1 MRAIRS
7 ILCWIYALAAAILL
21 WTSGSSLVG
30 TLRSGGD
37 AVAGNFAG
45 MAGLITTQLMLLGIA
60 FTFTA
65 ACWTYW
71 KGSGSARSWG
81 MAAGT
86 LTPLLVAGMMWA
98 TVHYAS
104 RFGQSLRVNELK
116 MNAVLL
122 GIAIPG
128 VLAFWN
134 WDPAEEGKVAELE
147 TEEEKVLD
155 RKAAERVAR
164 VGRAAEEKASERVV
178 EEEKAPEWDTA
189 EGEAEEEKAAEGK
202 AGEWVVEEEKVPEW
216 NTAEGVT
223 EEEKGPEGNTAEGEA
238 EEEKA
243 VEGEV
248 AEWVAEEEKVPEG
261 NTAVEEVEEEKV
273 LEGKAAE
280 WVAEAEKVAEGE
292 AAGWV
297 AEEEKVPEANTAER
311 VGEEEQVPE
320 EEAAVDDRLTKG
332 NVGSGAATAL
342 RPRDFDIRA
351 MELAAATITKGAPAV
366 HLKLLEFCH
375 YLDSGR
381 LWEATLALNEAE
393 AAAQESGAE
402 VPVEFYGDIVFGK
415 AFVQRDP
422 EGTRQWWERM
432 EAEKP
437 VDFDADYWAARCAY
451 LWMEGRPEEAREAWE
466 QGNALAEQ
474 LPKGGAHEFKRDKFA
489 RLLGELE
496 AKRRVPRWHDD
507 LALVT
512 R

>member
-86 LTPLLVAGMMWA
+86 LTPLLVGGMMWA

-104 RFGQSLRVNELK
+104 RFGQSLRVDELK

-134 WDPAEEGKVAELE
+134 WDPVEEEKVAAVE

-155 RKAAERVAR
+155 RKAAERVAK
-164 VGRAAEEKASERVV
+164 VGRAA
-178 EEEKAPEWDTA
+178 D
-189 EGEAEEEKAAEGK
+189 EKAAE
-202 AGEWVVEEEKVPEW
+202 P
-216 NTAEGVT
+216 
-223 EEEKGPEGNTAEGEA
+223 EA
-238 EEEKA
+238 EEQVPEGAAA
-243 VEGEV
+243 VGAA
-248 AEWVAEEEKVPEG
+248 AERVVEEEKVPEG
-261 NTAVEEVEEEKV
+261 NTAEWVAEEEQVPEGAAAVGAAAERVVEEEKV
-273 LEGKAAE
+273 PEGNTAE
-280 WVAEAEKVAEGE
+280 WVAEEEKVAEGE
-292 AAGWV
+292 AAEETVLEGAAAERVVEEEKVPEGNTAEWV
-297 AEEEKVPEANTAER
+297 AEEEKVLEGNTAEEQA
-311 VGEEEQVPE
+311 EEEKVAE
-320 EEAAVDDRLTKG
+320 EQPTRIAEELAVDDRLTKG
-332 NVGSGAATAL
+332 NVGSGGATAP

-393 AAAQESGAE
+393 AVAQESGAE

-437 VDFDADYWAARCAY
+437 ADFDADYWAARCAY

>member
-1 MRAIRS
+1 M
-7 ILCWIYALAAAILL
+7 
-21 WTSGSSLVG
+21 G

-178 EEEKAPEWDTA
+178 EEEKAPEWNTA
-189 EGEAEEEKAAEGK
+189 EGEAEEEKAA
-202 AGEWVVEEEKVPEW
+202 
-216 NTAEGVT
+216 
-223 EEEKGPEGNTAEGEA
+223 
-238 EEEKA
+238 
-243 VEGEV
+243 EGEV

-273 LEGKAAE
+273 LEGNTAE
-280 WVAEAEKVAEGE
+280 GVAEEEKVAEGE
-292 AAGWV
+292 AAEWV
-297 AEEEKVPEANTAER
+297 AEEDK
-311 VGEEEQVPE
+311 VPE

-332 NVGSGAATAL
+332 NAGSGAATAL

>member
-86 LTPLLVAGMMWA
+86 LTPLLVGGMMWA

-104 RFGQSLRVNELK
+104 RFGQSLRVDELK

-134 WDPAEEGKVAELE
+134 WDPVEEEKVAAVE

-155 RKAAERVAR
+155 RKAAERVAK
-164 VGRAAEEKASERVV
+164 VGRAA
-178 EEEKAPEWDTA
+178 D
-189 EGEAEEEKAAEGK
+189 EKAAE
-202 AGEWVVEEEKVPEW
+202 P
-216 NTAEGVT
+216 
-223 EEEKGPEGNTAEGEA
+223 EA
-238 EEEKA
+238 EEQ
-243 VEGEV
+243 VPEGAA
-248 AEWVAEEEKVPEG
+248 AERVVEEEKVPEG
-261 NTAVEEVEEEKV
+261 NTAEWVAEEEKV
-273 LEGKAAE
+273 LEGNTAE
-280 WVAEAEKVAEGE
+280 EQ
-292 AAGWV
+292 
-297 AEEEKVPEANTAER
+297 AEEEKVA
-311 VGEEEQVPE
+311 EEQPTRIAE
-320 EEAAVDDRLTKG
+320 EPAVDDRLTKG
-332 NVGSGAATAL
+332 NVGSGGATAP

-393 AAAQESGAE
+393 AVAQESGAE

-437 VDFDADYWAARCAY
+437 ADFDADYWAARCAY

-489 RLLGELE
+489 RLLGGLE

>member
-86 LTPLLVAGMMWA
+86 LTPLLVGGMMWA

-104 RFGQSLRVNELK
+104 RFGQSLRVDELK

-134 WDPAEEGKVAELE
+134 WDPVEEEKVAAVE

-155 RKAAERVAR
+155 RKAAERVAK
-164 VGRAAEEKASERVV
+164 VGRAA
-178 EEEKAPEWDTA
+178 D
-189 EGEAEEEKAAEGK
+189 EKAAE
-202 AGEWVVEEEKVPEW
+202 P
-216 NTAEGVT
+216 
-223 EEEKGPEGNTAEGEA
+223 EA
-238 EEEKA
+238 EEQVPEGAAA
-243 VEGEV
+243 VGAA
-248 AEWVAEEEKVPEG
+248 AERVVEEEKVPEG
-261 NTAVEEVEEEKV
+261 NTAEWVAEEEKV
-273 LEGKAAE
+273 LEGNTAE
-280 WVAEAEKVAEGE
+280 EQ
-292 AAGWV
+292 
-297 AEEEKVPEANTAER
+297 AEEEKVA
-311 VGEEEQVPE
+311 EEQPTRIAE
-320 EEAAVDDRLTKG
+320 EPAVDDRLTKG
-332 NVGSGAATAL
+332 NVGSGGATAP

-393 AAAQESGAE
+393 AVAQESGAE

-437 VDFDADYWAARCAY
+437 ADFDADYWAARCAY